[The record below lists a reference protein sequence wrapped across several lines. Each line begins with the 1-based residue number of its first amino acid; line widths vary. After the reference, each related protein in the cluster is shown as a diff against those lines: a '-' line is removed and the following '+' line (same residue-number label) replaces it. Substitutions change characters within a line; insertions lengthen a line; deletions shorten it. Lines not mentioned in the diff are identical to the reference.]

1 MLMMERI
8 VVSVTEDLCSR
19 FGLCQEVC
27 AFGVIYMLPKD
38 EKLMAHAGSN
48 NKPSGLRRANIDFK
62 VPQGTSFSHKLI
74 EAFEIMPE
82 FLRMGILSPSNNKQ
96 KAQANALKN

>member
-1 MLMMERI
+1 
-8 VVSVTEDLCSR
+8 
-19 FGLCQEVC
+19 
-27 AFGVIYMLPKD
+27 LPKD

-74 EAFEIMPE
+74 EAFEIVPE
-82 FLRMGILSPSNNKQ
+82 FLRMGILSPQQQQTEGTSQRFKELRFNT
-96 KAQANALKN
+96 